1 MKQGRFLSC
10 MYMLSLTLLTAF
22 ALHGLRA
29 QAAVAGEASIPR
41 MFVLDA
47 GHGGA
52 DGGASGPDGT
62 RECDLNLAITL
73 KTDAVLGLL
82 GENTMLLR
90 STDTDLSDSV
100 AKSISQ
106 KKVSDIRRRV
116 ELVNSQPGAILVS
129 IHCNTYSQ
137 EKYHGAQVFYT
148 PTGHAKEFGETM
160 QLALKNAVDPGN
172 ARRAKTISP
181 DVYLMNHIQVP
192 GLLIECG
199 FLTNQQE
206 LASLKDPGYQTRLA
220 VTIAVTAANQS
231 SEQASGVSLR
241 TYYERKNCILLHLL
255 RQ

>member
-1 MKQGRFLSC
+1 

-29 QAAVAGEASIPR
+29 QAAVAGEAAIPR
-41 MFVLDA
+41 IIVLDA

-82 GENTMLLR
+82 GEETLLLR
-90 STDTDLSDSV
+90 STDTDLSSSD

-116 ELVNSQPGAILVS
+116 ELTNSQPGAILVS

-148 PTGHAKEFGETM
+148 GGAKEFGETM
-160 QLALKNAVDPGN
+160 QLALKNGVDPSN
-172 ARRAKTISP
+172 ARMAKAVSP
-181 DVYLMNHIQVP
+181 DVYLMNHIKVP
-192 GLLIECG
+192 GILMECG
-199 FLTNQQE
+199 FLTNQEE
-206 LASLKDPGYQTRLA
+206 LTNLKDPDYQTRLA
-220 VTIAVTAANQS
+220 VTIAVTAANQA
-231 SEQASGVSLR
+231 SEPNFGVSLR
-241 TYYERKNCILLHLL
+241 TYYERENCILLHLL
-255 RQ
+255 RK

>member
-29 QAAVAGEASIPR
+29 QAAVAGEAAIPR
-41 MFVLDA
+41 IIVLDA

-82 GENTMLLR
+82 GEETMLLR
-90 STDTDLSDSV
+90 STDTDLSSSD

-148 PTGHAKEFGETM
+148 GGAKEFGETM
-160 QLALKNAVDPGN
+160 QLALKNGVDPAN
-172 ARRAKTISP
+172 ARMAKAVSP
-181 DVYLMNHIQVP
+181 DVYLMNHIKVP
-192 GLLIECG
+192 GILVECG
-199 FLTNQQE
+199 FLTNQEE
-206 LASLKDPGYQTRLA
+206 LTNLKDPDYQTRLA
-220 VTIAVTAANQS
+220 VTIAVTAANQA
-231 SEQASGVSLR
+231 SEPNFGVSLR
-241 TYYERKNCILLHLL
+241 TYYERENCILLHLL

>member
-1 MKQGRFLSC
+1 

-29 QAAVAGEASIPR
+29 QAAVAGDAAIPR
-41 MFVLDA
+41 IIVLDA

-82 GENTMLLR
+82 GEQTLLLR
-90 STDTDLSDSV
+90 STDTDLSSSD

-116 ELVNSQPGAILVS
+116 ELTNSQPGAILVS

-148 PTGHAKEFGETM
+148 GGAKEFGETM
-160 QLALKNAVDPGN
+160 QLALKNGVDPTN
-172 ARRAKTISP
+172 ARMAKAVSP
-181 DVYLMNHIQVP
+181 DVYLMNHIKVP
-192 GLLIECG
+192 GILVECG
-199 FLTNQQE
+199 FLTNQEE
-206 LASLKDPGYQTRLA
+206 LTNLKDPDYQTRLA
-220 VTIAVTAANQS
+220 VTIAATAANQA
-231 SEQASGVSLR
+231 SEPNFGVSLR
-241 TYYERKNCILLHLL
+241 TYYERENCILLHLL
-255 RQ
+255 RK

>member
-29 QAAVAGEASIPR
+29 QAAVAGEAAIPR
-41 MFVLDA
+41 IIVLDA

-82 GENTMLLR
+82 GEETLLLR
-90 STDTDLSDSV
+90 STDTDLSSSD

-116 ELVNSQPGAILVS
+116 ELTNSQPGAILVS

-148 PTGHAKEFGETM
+148 GGTKEFGETM
-160 QLALKNAVDPGN
+160 QLALKNGVDPTN
-172 ARRAKTISP
+172 ARMAKAVSP
-181 DVYLMNHIQVP
+181 DVYLMNHIKVP
-192 GLLIECG
+192 GILVECG
-199 FLTNQQE
+199 FLTNQEE
-206 LASLKDPGYQTRLA
+206 LTNLKDPDYQTRLA
-220 VTIAVTAANQS
+220 VTIAATAANQA
-231 SEQASGVSLR
+231 SEPNFGVSLR
-241 TYYERKNCILLHLL
+241 TYYERENCILLHLL

>member
-1 MKQGRFLSC
+1 
-10 MYMLSLTLLTAF
+10 MYMLSLLTAF

-29 QAAVAGEASIPR
+29 QATAAGEAAIPR
-41 MFVLDA
+41 IIVLDA

-90 STDTDLSDSV
+90 STDTDLSSSD

-116 ELVNSQPGAILVS
+116 ELVNAQPGAILIS

-148 PTGHAKEFGETM
+148 PAGTAKEFGETM
-160 QLALKNAVDPGN
+160 QLALKTAVDPGN
-172 ARRAKTISP
+172 ARMAKVISP
-181 DVYLMNHIQVP
+181 DVYLMNHIDAP
-192 GLLIECG
+192 GILIECG
-199 FLTNQQE
+199 FLTNQEE
-206 LASLKDPGYQTRLA
+206 LSNLKVPGYQSRLA

-231 SEQASGVSLR
+231 PEQSSGVSLR
-241 TYYERKNCILLHLL
+241 TYYERKDCILLHLL

>member
-1 MKQGRFLSC
+1 

-29 QAAVAGEASIPR
+29 QAAVAGEAAIPR
-41 MFVLDA
+41 IIVLDA

-73 KTDAVLGLL
+73 KIDAVLGLL
-82 GENTMLLR
+82 GEETLLLR
-90 STDTDLSDSV
+90 STDTDLSSSD

-116 ELVNSQPGAILVS
+116 ELTNSPPGAILVS

-148 PTGHAKEFGETM
+148 GGAKEFGETM
-160 QLALKNAVDPGN
+160 QLALKNGVDPSN
-172 ARRAKTISP
+172 ARMAKAVSP
-181 DVYLMNHIQVP
+181 DVYLMNHIKVP
-192 GLLIECG
+192 GILVECG
-199 FLTNQQE
+199 FLTNQEE
-206 LASLKDPGYQTRLA
+206 LTNLKDPDYQTRLA
-220 VTIAVTAANQS
+220 VTIAVTAANQA
-231 SEQASGVSLR
+231 SEPNFGVSLR
-241 TYYERKNCILLHLL
+241 TYYERENCILLHLL
-255 RQ
+255 RK

>member
-29 QAAVAGEASIPR
+29 QAAVAGEAAIPR
-41 MFVLDA
+41 IIVLDA
-47 GHGGA
+47 GHGGS

-82 GENTMLLR
+82 GEETLLLR
-90 STDTDLSDSV
+90 STDTDLSSSN

-116 ELVNSQPGAILVS
+116 ELTNSQPGAILVS

-148 PTGHAKEFGETM
+148 GGAKEFGETM
-160 QLALKNAVDPGN
+160 QLALKNGVDPSN
-172 ARRAKTISP
+172 ARMAKAVSP
-181 DVYLMNHIQVP
+181 DVYLMNHIKVP
-192 GLLIECG
+192 GILVECG
-199 FLTNQQE
+199 FLTNQEE
-206 LASLKDPGYQTRLA
+206 LTNLKDPDYQTRLA
-220 VTIAVTAANQS
+220 VTIAVTAANQA
-231 SEQASGVSLR
+231 SEPNFGVSLR
-241 TYYERKNCILLHLL
+241 TYYERENCILLHLL
-255 RQ
+255 RK

>member
-29 QAAVAGEASIPR
+29 QAAVAGEAAIPR
-41 MFVLDA
+41 IIVLDA

-52 DGGASGPDGT
+52 DDGASGPDGT

-82 GENTMLLR
+82 GEKTLLLR
-90 STDTDLSDSV
+90 STDTDLSSSD

-116 ELVNSQPGAILVS
+116 ELTNSQPGAILVS

-148 PTGHAKEFGETM
+148 GGAKEFGETM
-160 QLALKNAVDPGN
+160 QLALKNGVDPTN
-172 ARRAKTISP
+172 ARMAKAVSP
-181 DVYLMNHIQVP
+181 DVYLMNHIKVP
-192 GLLIECG
+192 GILVECG
-199 FLTNQQE
+199 FLTNQEE
-206 LASLKDPGYQTRLA
+206 LTNLKDPDYQTRLA
-220 VTIAVTAANQS
+220 VAIAVTAANQA
-231 SEQASGVSLR
+231 SEPNFGVSLR
-241 TYYERKNCILLHLL
+241 TYYERENCILLHLL
-255 RQ
+255 RK